1 MRLIHNASDPGARPH
16 PHIRVRGPAHVAAA
30 AAPERVLVLRGAVL
44 LPREQRRDGG
54 VLFWGSESAGGSSF
68 VLWLLGRG
76 FLQSTS

>member
-1 MRLIHNASDPGARPH
+1 
-16 PHIRVRGPAHVAAA
+16 VAAA

-44 LPREQRRDGG
+44 LPREQRCDGG

-68 VLWLLGRG
+68 VLWFLGRG